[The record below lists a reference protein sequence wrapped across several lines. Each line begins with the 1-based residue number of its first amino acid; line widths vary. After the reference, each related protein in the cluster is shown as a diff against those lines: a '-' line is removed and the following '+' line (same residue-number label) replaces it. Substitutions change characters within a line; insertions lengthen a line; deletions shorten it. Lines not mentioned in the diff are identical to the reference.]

1 MDRKKNTKK
10 PASSS
15 RMSDK
20 DGRFDERW
28 DVYFHAF
35 LLHETKH
42 SDCYYC
48 KGRAYKESGLVPTI
62 TNGINKE
69 WWFPE
74 NRRNEQTLHMFV
86 AASNLKYY
94 NLHLPNGKIMEN
106 LMFRYVGQSDP
117 QEEWLHDYVGF
128 TTYNIFTDVFSL
140 LLSETPRPHCA
151 MYEPH
156 LVDLANQHSHGD
168 HEGMS
173 LLEELD
179 KIAPIKSFDAFPKTH
194 FDIGKATSIKNN
206 PSSTTPSASEIISSS
221 RRRTPNQQSSFSG
234 IKRLFTPSSSS
245 NRRTAQGHTAYRP
258 TYDKVQDGPACRIYG
273 SVQVKKV
280 TANLH
285 ITTLG
290 HGYMSFQH
298 TDHHLM
304 NLSHV
309 VHEFSFGPF
318 FPAIAQPLDQSYEI
332 TLQPFTIFQYFLRV
346 VPTTYIDASRRKLIT
361 SQYAVTDYSRS
372 FEHGKGVP
380 GLFFKYDLEPM
391 SVVIRERTTSL
402 FQFLIRLAGVVGGVW
417 TVAAFALRV
426 FNRAT
431 REVSKAVV
439 GEKEYIPSSLH
450 TPSPAMKREQSGS
463 GYFANDSP
471 STLVSRATSWV
482 SGNNSPNPGGND
494 LGNWKSR

>member
-1 MDRKKNTKK
+1 
-10 PASSS
+10 
-15 RMSDK
+15 
-20 DGRFDERW
+20 
-28 DVYFHAF
+28 
-35 LLHETKH
+35 
-42 SDCYYC
+42 
-48 KGRAYKESGLVPTI
+48 
-62 TNGINKE
+62 
-69 WWFPE
+69 
-74 NRRNEQTLHMFV
+74 
-86 AASNLKYY
+86 
-94 NLHLPNGKIMEN
+94 
-106 LMFRYVGQSDP
+106 
-117 QEEWLHDYVGF
+117 
-128 TTYNIFTDVFSL
+128 
-140 LLSETPRPHCA
+140 

-179 KIAPIKSFDAFPKTH
+179 KIAPIKSFDAFPKVESTYMIKSRRGGVLTAVVGLIIFLLVLNDLGEYLYGAPDYAFQVDSDVQKDLQLNVDLTVAMPCRYLTIDLRDAVGDRLHLSNSFVKDGTH
-194 FDIGKATSIKNN
+194 FDIGKATSIKND

-221 RRRTPNQQSSFSG
+221 RRQTPNQHSSFSG
-234 IKRLFTPSSSS
+234 IKRLFSSSSSSSSSS

-285 ITTLG
+285 VTTLG

-332 TLQPFTIFQYFLRV
+332 TQQPFTIFQYFLRV

-450 TPSPAMKREQSGS
+450 TPLPAMKREQSGS
-463 GYFANDSP
+463 GYFTSDSP
-471 STLVSRATSWV
+471 STLMSRATNWV
-482 SGNNSPNPGGND
+482 SGNNSTNPGGNND

>member
-1 MDRKKNTKK
+1 
-10 PASSS
+10 
-15 RMSDK
+15 
-20 DGRFDERW
+20 
-28 DVYFHAF
+28 
-35 LLHETKH
+35 
-42 SDCYYC
+42 
-48 KGRAYKESGLVPTI
+48 
-62 TNGINKE
+62 
-69 WWFPE
+69 
-74 NRRNEQTLHMFV
+74 
-86 AASNLKYY
+86 
-94 NLHLPNGKIMEN
+94 
-106 LMFRYVGQSDP
+106 
-117 QEEWLHDYVGF
+117 
-128 TTYNIFTDVFSL
+128 
-140 LLSETPRPHCA
+140 

-156 LVDLANQHSHGD
+156 LVDFANQHSHD
-168 HEGMS
+168 NEGMS

-179 KIAPIKSFDAFPKTH
+179 KIAPIKSFDAFPKVESTYTIKSRRGGVLTAVVGLIIFLLVLNDLGEYLYGAPDYAFQVDSDIQKDLQLNVDLTVAMPCRYLTIDLRDAVGDRLHLSNSFAKDGTH
-194 FDIGKATSIKNN
+194 FNVGKATCIKN
-206 PSSTTPSASEIISSS
+206 SRSTAIPSASEIISSS

-234 IKRLFTPSSSS
+234 IKRLFGFSSSSSS
-245 NRRTAQGHTAYRP
+245 NRRTGQGHTAYRP
-258 TYDKVQDGPACRIYG
+258 TYDKVEDGPACRIYG
-273 SVQVKKV
+273 SVEVKKV

-332 TLQPFTIFQYFLRV
+332 TEQRKLIFFFPSPLPHPIEQICLTHTLDTLCILLAFTIFQYFLRV

-402 FQFLIRLAGVVGGVW
+402 YQFLIRLAGVVGGVW

-426 FNRAT
+426 FNRAQ

-450 TPSPAMKREQSGS
+450 TPSPAIKQEQSG
-463 GYFANDSP
+463 YFGNDPS

-482 SGNNSPNPGGND
+482 SGNSPGGRRS
-494 LGNWKSR
+494 G